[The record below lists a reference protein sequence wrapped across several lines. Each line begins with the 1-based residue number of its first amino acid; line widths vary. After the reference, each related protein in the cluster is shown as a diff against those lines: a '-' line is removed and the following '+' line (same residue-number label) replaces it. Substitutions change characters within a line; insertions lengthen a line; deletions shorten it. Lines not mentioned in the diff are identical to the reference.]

1 MLCYLLQ
8 HGGHFTTRG
17 YSLLTLMV
25 MATTNAN
32 FGAKHV
38 QNGN

>member
-1 MLCYLLQ
+1 MLFVAAWWSLYYSW
-8 HGGHFTTRG
+8 